1 MDQEIGKT
9 RGVKGKI
16 FFILTSL
23 MLSVGLVDSACA
35 VLNDVAIYR
44 PGVQGG
50 MTSLEQ
56 QATADYIHA
65 NINTASKTVF
75 AGYDQETVA
84 SLLAWMNDRQNDGK
98 SDVLVIIDTCPDSIF
113 HGEAD
118 GSIAE
123 EWMENGN
130 MLIWTGSEPF
140 AAYVDTSG
148 TVLNDGAGAEGASKV
163 LDASS
168 PGLSRGGGLQK
179 PTTAVWDY
187 DDADGDYNIS
197 AFLSYN
203 ATNSLDYSKLLT
215 NSESSDWDNMSYWR
229 IDEIFAEDSENYQS
243 DNIVLVNT
251 NGGQYGQFYCVSG
264 LNDARK
270 EVIAQVLNNWMS
282 LPGNTL
288 VVPDQYSTIQAAI
301 NAAQHRDT
309 VLVKPGTYNE
319 QLVIGKSQRGIKLV
333 SDASNGGNDLVSGPG
348 YADVL
353 YEIESKNVVRRATQT
368 IIDGTGFPTG
378 TGAKPMVDF
387 PQGATVGT
395 WLDGFTVANMP
406 VVDPSVPDH
415 PRAIQIEGGSP
426 TIINNIIGNNGSSG
440 LMSQAWFF
448 DQEEPN
454 MYIRDFRYTNIMYDA
469 HPIIINNVI
478 YHNTG
483 SHIENHAYSNAIVY
497 NNEFFE
503 SLSTPGQY
511 QAGIGIQHG
520 AHPLVVG
527 NLLYKSDLAGV
538 GARKGDDAGS
548 FFINRPTHPIVKG
561 NRIYDSGDADT
572 SGTIMRGAG
581 IGAEDTGG
589 YDPMLGTY
597 VYHIIEDN
605 YVNGASNAAIG
616 CRSLDGNDPLPE
628 IPDPNAPLNLGHVK
642 IVNNE
647 LINGGRYGLGAGI
660 GLDGAHAVEIRDNR
674 AYGNNDAGIG
684 FTNHASSDLLT
695 NNTLYDNGAAGIG
708 ISVSS
713 RIGEISNNNI
723 YDNHATGISLVGG
736 STAGIIENNTLNH
749 NGLYGPFGYAAG
761 LVVMQGSS
769 TVIKNT
775 TISNSGL
782 AGVSIL
788 GEGTSVSLEGCTIDH
803 SGQAAV
809 SPNLIVQSGAIV
821 DVKDSTFEV
830 TVGAPNIVIAGNGYD
845 TQFTMHG
852 GMVLGAARPGLQ
864 ASDSKLDIS
873 GTIFDSNGT
882 DLTPGMYLTN
892 SEINLSQ
899 LTISNHPRYGILTS
913 GCYGSIEK
921 SDIYNN
927 GYAGGGQVAFYNSQ
941 LDITRNVLHEPGG
954 NYFQIQLLTG
964 SSANV
969 FHNTIVGNANG
980 GGAGPLNLGPGD
992 GIHLDAI
999 SSADVRNNIFYRLPA
1014 GITFEGD
1021 AALTASTNLFY
1032 LIPLSGD
1039 VIGQGGIIGDNIIF
1053 SNPYLAADY
1062 SLDPYSISI
1071 DAAEP
1076 IPGVNDEFNGNG
1088 PDVGAKEAEG
1098 LPGELVWQTP
1108 SAIADSDMVNP
1119 EVLIDDDLTTG
1130 LGVTPILKRG
1140 GFYAT
1145 FDIADENGNPRP
1157 VYGMRFFT
1165 SSHVI
1170 IYQAYVADDPSGP
1183 WTAIT
1188 ETGTGQGWVV
1198 GNDGPGVWDEHS
1210 PEFFL
1215 SGKYLKV
1222 VKIWGEHPENAVYEF
1237 DVLMRN

>member
-1 MDQEIGKT
+1 MNEEIGKT
-9 RGVKGKI
+9 RDVKKKI

-23 MLSVGLVDSACA
+23 VLSLGLVNLAFA
-35 VLNDVAIYR
+35 TLNDVAIYR
-44 PGVQGG
+44 PGIQGG

-56 QATADYIHA
+56 QACADYIHA
-65 NINTASKTVF
+65 NINTGSKTVF
-75 AGYDQETVA
+75 AGYDQGTVA

-98 SDVLVIIDTCPDSIF
+98 QDVLVIIDTCPGSLF
-113 HGEAD
+113 HGETD
-118 GSIAE
+118 ESIAE

-130 MLIWTGSEPF
+130 TLIWTGSEPF
-140 AAYVDTSG
+140 AAYVDMNG
-148 TVLNDGAGAEGASKV
+148 TVLNDGAGAEGASKI

-168 PGLSRGGGLQK
+168 PGLCQGGGLQK

-197 AFLSYN
+197 AFLSYD

-229 IDEIFAEDSENYQS
+229 IDEIFAEDSEKYQS

-301 NAAQHRDT
+301 DAAQHRDT
-309 VLVKPGTYNE
+309 VLVRAGTYNE

-353 YEIESKNVVRRATQT
+353 YELESKNVLRRATQT
-368 IIDGTGFPTG
+368 IIDGTGFPSG

-395 WLDGFTVANMP
+395 WLDGFTVTNMP

-448 DQEEPN
+448 DQEEPD
-454 MYIRDFRYTNIMYDA
+454 MSKRDFRYTNIMYDA
-469 HPIIINNVI
+469 HPIILNNVI
-478 YHNTG
+478 YHNAG
-483 SHIENHAYSNAIVY
+483 SHVENHAYSNAIVY
-497 NNEFFE
+497 NNECFE
-503 SLSTPGQY
+503 SLSNPGQY

-520 AHPLVVG
+520 AHTLVVG
-527 NLLYKSDLAGV
+527 NLLYKSDLAGI
-538 GARKGDDAGS
+538 GARKGDDEGS

-561 NRIYDSGDADT
+561 NIIYDSGEADT
-572 SGTIMRGAG
+572 SGTVMRGAG

-589 YDPMLGTY
+589 YDPMLKTY

-605 YVNGASNAAIG
+605 YVNGAANAAIG
-616 CRSLDGNDPLPE
+616 CRSLDGNDPP
-628 IPDPNAPLNLGHVK
+628 NLGHVR
-642 IVNNE
+642 IINNE
-647 LINGGRYGLGAGI
+647 LTDGGRDGFGAGI
-660 GLDGAHAVEIRDNR
+660 GLDGAHAVEISGNTT
-674 AYGNNDAGIG
+674 YGNNDAGIG
-684 FTNHASSDLLT
+684 FTNQASCDLLT

-708 ISVSS
+708 ISGSS
-713 RIGEISNNNI
+713 KVDEISNNNI
-723 YDNHATGISLVGG
+723 YDNHATGLSLIEG
-736 STAGIIENNTLNH
+736 SIAGIIENNTLDH
-749 NGLYGPFGYAAG
+749 NGLYGLFGNAAG

-769 TVIKNT
+769 AVIKNT

-788 GEGTSVSLEGCTIDH
+788 DDGTSVSLEGGTVDH

-809 SPNLIVQSGAIV
+809 APNLIVQSGAIV

-852 GMVLGAARPGLQ
+852 GMVSGAARPGLE
-864 ASDSKLDIS
+864 ASDSTLDVS
-873 GTIFDSNGT
+873 GAIFDSNGT
-882 DLTPGMYLTN
+882 DLTPGIYLEN
-892 SEINLSQ
+892 CEINLSQ
-899 LTISNHPRYGILTS
+899 LTISNHPRYGILTG

-921 SDIYNN
+921 NDIYNN

-941 LDITRNVLHEPGG
+941 LDISRNVLHEPGG
-954 NYFQIQLLTG
+954 NLYQIQLLTG

-969 FHNTIVGNANG
+969 FHNTIVGNANS

-992 GIHLDAI
+992 GIYLDAT
-999 SSADVRNNIFYRLPA
+999 SSADVRNNIFYRLPGGIGQEA
-1014 GITFEGD
+1014 G
-1021 AALTASTNLFY
+1021 AVVTASTNLY
-1032 LIPLSGD
+1032 HLIPKGT
-1039 VIGQGGIIGDNIIF
+1039 GIIGDNIIF
-1053 SNPYLAADY
+1053 SNPYLADDY
-1062 SLDPYSISI
+1062 SLDPYSICI

-1076 IPGVNDEFNGNG
+1076 ILGVNDEFNGNG

-1108 SAIADSDMVNP
+1108 TAIADSDMVNP

-1130 LGVTPILKRG
+1130 NAVTGILQRG

-1145 FDIADENGNPRP
+1145 FDIADENGNPSP

-1165 SSHVI
+1165 GSYVI
-1170 IYQAYVADDPSGP
+1170 LYQAYVADDLNGP
-1183 WTAIT
+1183 WTEIT
-1188 ETGTGQGWVV
+1188 QIGTTDLGWTV
-1198 GNDGPGVWDEHS
+1198 GDDGPGVWDEHS

-1222 VKIWGEHPENAVYEF
+1222 VKKWGEHPENAVFEF
-1237 DVLMRN
+1237 DVKVRN